1 MICTIDWL
9 DHTSNIGKE
18 CFENVNNANI
28 LQAPAYGL
36 AMAGYRHQRQTPKIG
51 IIKINQDTAGYLQ
64 ILQKSAIRGLL
75 HVVMLDRGPLW
86 LDGYGDL
93 EHFQAF
99 LQAFRRDFPPRIGR
113 AVRILPEI
121 EAAPDVENIL
131 KTAGFSRKS
140 QPYQTVFIDL
150 KKEESALRAELKKN
164 WRGALNKAEKQGV
177 IVDWD
182 SPKRHL
188 DWFLKFY
195 RFDMKTKGYQG
206 ASVELI
212 KALADQFIPQN
223 GLMIGRALKDGRAVA
238 AILIFCHGRGCTY
251 QIGWNT
257 QEGRGYGAHNLL
269 LWNACLRLQ
278 SHGFKTFDLGGVNDV
293 GAHAVKAFKEGMG
306 GRLITLP
313 GLYT

>member
-28 LQAPAYGL
+28 LQAPAYGM
-36 AMAGYRHQRQTPKIG
+36 AMAGYKPRRETPKIG
-51 IIKINQDTAGYLQ
+51 IIKVNQATAGYLQ
-64 ILQKSAIRGLL
+64 ILQKSALRGLL
-75 HVVMLDRGPLW
+75 QVVILDRGPLW

-99 LQAFRRDFPPRIGR
+99 VQAFRRDFPPRIGR

-121 EAAPDVENIL
+121 QATPDVENIL
-131 KTAGFSRKS
+131 KAASFRRKS
-140 QPYQTVFIDL
+140 QPYQTIFIDL
-150 KKEESALRAELKKN
+150 QKDKSLLRSELKKN
-164 WRGALNKAEKQGV
+164 WRGTLNKAEKQGLV
-177 IVDWD
+177 VDWD
-182 SPKRHL
+182 GSKRYL

-212 KALADQFIPQN
+212 KTLANQFIPDK
-223 GLMIGRALKDGRAVA
+223 GLMLGRALKDGRAVA
-238 AILIFCHGRGCTY
+238 AILIFCHGRGSTY

-257 QEGRGYGAHNLL
+257 QEGRLYGAHNLL

-278 SHGFKTFDLGGVNDV
+278 NHGFKMFDLGGVNDTD
-293 GAHAVKAFKEGMG
+293 AHTVKAFKEGMG
-306 GRLITLP
+306 GQLITLP